1 MKFKYIFLIL
11 ILLLSL
17 FCLSG
22 CYDAR
27 GIETLAYAVALGID
41 KSSDDTIHLTLQFA
55 VPTSSDSSSSSSQSS
70 SSTIID
76 VDCSSIDSGISLIN
90 SYISKKVNLS
100 HCKAIVISETLAYE
114 GISDYIYTLVNN
126 VEARP
131 DCYVIISR
139 CDAYYFL
146 SNSTPTLESVPARYY
161 ELILNSNEY
170 TGFTESIKLVDF
182 YKSILSSTSQPVAI
196 LGGVNTKETQLT
208 ASEASTLDG
217 SYKADQTP
225 IETENSIENMGLAV
239 FVQDKLV
246 GELDNVE
253 TMCHMIVSSELE
265 NATVT
270 VQNPYDHNS
279 KISVYIHLSKDTKN
293 NVKLVNGYPYV
304 TCNVFVGGYVLSL
317 EDTLNLSDQET
328 LNTINETVSLYL
340 ENYINSYLYK
350 TAKDFKSDI
359 DDFGRY
365 LLSSYLTLDEWNSA
379 DWLNNYQ
386 NSFFDVNVE
395 TNIVSGYLF
404 SKF

>member
-1 MKFKYIFLIL
+1 MKIKYIFLIL
-11 ILLLSL
+11 ILLFSM

-41 KSSDDTIHLTLQFA
+41 KSSDNTIHLTLQFA
-55 VPTSSDSSSSSSQSS
+55 VPSASDTSSSSSQSS

-76 VDCSSIDSGISLIN
+76 VDCSTIDSGISLIN

-114 GISDYIYTLVNN
+114 GIADYIYTLVNS
-126 VEARP
+126 VEVRP
-131 DCYVIISR
+131 DCYIIISR

-170 TGFTESIKLVDF
+170 TGFTESIHLADF

-196 LGGVNTKETQLT
+196 LGGVNTPQTHLT
-208 ASEASTLDG
+208 ASEADTLDG

-225 IETENSIENMGLAV
+225 IQTDNSIENMGLAV
-239 FVQDKLV
+239 FIGDKLV
-246 GELDNVE
+246 GELDNIE
-253 TMCHMIVSSELE
+253 TMCHMIVSNDLK
-265 NATVT
+265 NATLT
-270 VQNPYDHNS
+270 IHNPYDYNNN
-279 KISVYIHLSKDTKN
+279 ISVYIHLEKNTKN
-293 NVKLVNGYPYV
+293 NVKLVNGYPYI
-304 TCNVFVGGYVLSL
+304 TCDVSAGGYVLSL
-317 EDTLNLSDQET
+317 EDTLDLSNQET
-328 LNTINETVSLYL
+328 LDTLNETVSLYL
-340 ENYINSYLYK
+340 EEYINSYLYK
-350 TAKDFKSDI
+350 TAKDFKADI
-359 DDFGRY
+359 DDFGRH

-395 TNIVSGYLF
+395 TNLVSGYLF
-404 SKF
+404 SRF